1 MTLEASAAYGPLWV
15 ISGQKATSWGCPLYS
30 RKQTLIG
37 GWKCPLSANSGHAF
51 DYPHFMNIARRFAG
65 AGIAGAGLGDLEFDP
80 FGYFVAACIGKLLQL
95 DLNRRSILIGGAGS
109 DHQIAAWGFV
119 LTPHHLANW
128 PDRID
133 DGRAGGVCHEG

>member
-1 MTLEASAAYGPLWV
+1 
-15 ISGQKATSWGCPLYS
+15 
-30 RKQTLIG
+30 
-37 GWKCPLSANSGHAF
+37 
-51 DYPHFMNIARRFAG
+51 MNIARRFAG
-65 AGIAGAGLGDLEFDP
+65 AGIAGVGLAVLVKQPIPATWSVLCGDLEFDP

-133 DGRAGGVCHEG
+133 DSRAGGVCHEG